1 MTAREMWLLF
11 KKKSGINSDTYEAWA
26 FGDEPETLAKLVLEG
41 RKTATASVYDLYLYD
56 NDPIPKAG
64 EYSIITDE
72 NNKAVCVIR
81 NTEVTVVPFRDVDE
95 EQARREGEGDLSL
108 DYWRDVHEKCFSQW
122 LEEAGMKFSWDT
134 KIVLEKFEV
143 VFKP

>member
-1 MTAREMWLLF
+1 MWLLF

-41 RKTATASVYDLYLYD
+41 KKTATASVYDLYGYD
-56 NDPIPKAG
+56 NEPIPKAG
-64 EYSIITDE
+64 EYSVIVDSEDRAICIIKDTD
-72 NNKAVCVIR
+72 ISI
-81 NTEVTVVPFRDVDE
+81 VPFKDVDE

-108 DYWRDVHEKCFSQW
+108 DYWRKVHEQCFSQW
-122 LEEAGMKFSWDT
+122 LEEAGMKFTPDT
-134 KIVLEKFEV
+134 RIVLEKFEL